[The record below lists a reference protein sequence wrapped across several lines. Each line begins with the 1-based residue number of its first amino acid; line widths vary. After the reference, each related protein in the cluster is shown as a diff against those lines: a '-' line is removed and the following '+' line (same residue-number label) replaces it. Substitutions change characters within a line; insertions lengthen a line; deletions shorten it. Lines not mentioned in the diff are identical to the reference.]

1 MFRSDSCER
10 DLLLLSPS
18 SSESPLLVL
27 TIGSETRVTV
37 LGLDSPLVEQVE
49 VAVVD
54 VVGAGSVSP
63 KSCCGWWRRDSASVL
78 LGGTDDF
85 PSARPSVFAPSI
97 RACAPASNLAFDRS
111 LLFINFMRHRETR
124 SDSICIAN
132 RLASSLEYP
141 VISRLLTIPVTL
153 EGSNLDFATIWS
165 TSTMTAIYDIEDTE
179 WTLTLLGYKLLSI
192 K

>member
-1 MFRSDSCER
+1 M
-10 DLLLLSPS
+10 
-18 SSESPLLVL
+18 
-27 TIGSETRVTV
+27 TV

-49 VAVVD
+49 VDVV

-78 LGGTDDF
+78 LGGTDDS
-85 PSARPSVFAPSI
+85 PSVRPSVCAPSI
-97 RACAPASNLAFDRS
+97 RACALASNLAFDRS
-111 LLFINFMRHRETR
+111 LLYINFQRNWETR
-124 SDSICIAN
+124 SDSIFIAN

-141 VISRLLTIPVTL
+141 VISRLLTIPATL
-153 EGSNLDFATIWS
+153 EGPNLDFATIWS
-165 TSTMTAIYDIEDTE
+165 TPMLIAIYDIEDTE

>member
-18 SSESPLLVL
+18 SSESPLLEL

-49 VAVVD
+49 VDVD
-54 VVGAGSVSP
+54 VGAGSVSP

-111 LLFINFMRHRETR
+111 LLFINFARYWETR
-124 SDSICIAN
+124 SDSIFITN
-132 RLASSLEYP
+132 R
-141 VISRLLTIPVTL
+141 
-153 EGSNLDFATIWS
+153 F
-165 TSTMTAIYDIEDTE
+165 
-179 WTLTLLGYKLLSI
+179 
-192 K
+192 